1 MVFRVNTFYSR
12 KTKLTQTKLGNC
24 ISFAFIDVIKMPKTR
39 DLLSHPKGKQE
50 GSETREVLS
59 QLQGRVAQTVLI
71 SVDQEVRTQTRAMD
85 GCEGLPVLPHL

>member
-1 MVFRVNTFYSR
+1 M
-12 KTKLTQTKLGNC
+12 
-24 ISFAFIDVIKMPKTR
+24 
-39 DLLSHPKGKQE
+39 SHPKGKQE